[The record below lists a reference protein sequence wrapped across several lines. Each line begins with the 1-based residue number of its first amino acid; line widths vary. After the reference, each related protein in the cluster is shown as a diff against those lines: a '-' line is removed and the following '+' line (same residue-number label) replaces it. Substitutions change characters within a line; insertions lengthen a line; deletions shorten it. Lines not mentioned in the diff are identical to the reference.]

1 MKRLTDKEVDKL
13 ILEIKLGS
21 DATLLIENYRGFVLS
36 IAYRRANAT
45 RKPADDLISAGY
57 YGLCLAV
64 ENINNFSEGNF
75 LAFIAPYIKGEIENE
90 IAGTLYGPKPS
101 ANRKR
106 KYCNSKKFLPLY
118 PKRVPLA
125 RDGEPVKQFSVND
138 FDDVVL
144 KQNWSKHSKRDE
156 NINIGELINEVTMND
171 QEREIIEYRLQG
183 WTDREI
189 AKFLGCSHT
198 KVYLIR
204 RTISERIE
212 NEYFGMV

>member
-1 MKRLTDKEVDKL
+1 M
-13 ILEIKLGS
+13 
-21 DATLLIENYRGFVLS
+21 GFVLS
-36 IAYRRANAT
+36 VAYRRAYAT
-45 RKPADDLISAGY
+45 SKSADDLISAGCV
-57 YGLCLAV
+57 GLCQAI
-64 ENINNFSEGNF
+64 ENIANFREGNF

-90 IAGTLYGPKPS
+90 IASTLYGPKPDT
-101 ANRKR
+101 NRKR
-106 KYCNSKKFLPLY
+106 KQRNQEQSH

-156 NINIGELINEVTMND
+156 NINIGELINEITRND

-198 KVYLIR
+198 TVYLIR
-204 RTISERIE
+204 RTISERVN

>member
-1 MKRLTDKEVDKL
+1 M
-13 ILEIKLGS
+13 
-21 DATLLIENYRGFVLS
+21 GFILS

-45 RKPADDLISAGY
+45 SKPVDDLISAGC
-57 YGLCLAV
+57 YGLCRAI
-64 ENINNFSEGNF
+64 ENINNFSAGNF
-75 LAFIAPYIKGEIENE
+75 LAFVAPYIKGEIENE

-101 ANRKR
+101 TNRKR
-106 KYCNSKKFLPLY
+106 KHCNREQSH

-144 KQNWSKHSKRDE
+144 KQNWSKYSKRDE
-156 NINIGELINEVTMND
+156 NINIGELINEITRND
-171 QEREIIEYRLQG
+171 REREIIEYRLEG

-189 AKFLGCSHT
+189 AKFLSCSHT
-198 KVYLIR
+198 TVYLIR
-204 RTISERIE
+204 KTISERVE